1 MKILFKKRE
10 DYKEVEQYLKNNQYT
25 FTIRE
30 NKESKCFELII
41 EY

>member
-10 DYKEVEQYLKNNQYT
+10 DYKKVEKYLKENQYT

-30 NKESKCFELII
+30 NEEAGCFELVI

>member
-1 MKILFKKRE
+1 MKILFNKRE
-10 DYKEVEQYLKNNQYT
+10 DYKKVEKYLKDNQYT

-30 NKESKCFELII
+30 NKKAKCFELII